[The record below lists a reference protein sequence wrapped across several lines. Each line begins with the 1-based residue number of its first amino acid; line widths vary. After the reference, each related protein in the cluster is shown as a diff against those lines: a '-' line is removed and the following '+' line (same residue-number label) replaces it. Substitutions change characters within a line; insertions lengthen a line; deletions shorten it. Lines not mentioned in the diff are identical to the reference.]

1 MPCLYFWYVLWR
13 SVRSNW
19 IFKFREFFEYW
30 MQRKT
35 LNIRISNL
43 HVWTLTLKKST
54 WIFFLWKQSWNFS
67 QQQKRN
73 QISDSNQRR
82 EWFIVL
88 KLAEGLGLN
97 SNYYLCDRE
106 YLLQQTVTKQKLG
119 KASWIFFSF
128 TIENLHVSLKLSW
141 KKHSL

>member
-82 EWFIVL
+82 GWFIVL

>member
-82 EWFIVL
+82 GWFIVL

-128 TIENLHVSLKLSW
+128 TIENLLVSLKLSW

>member
-128 TIENLHVSLKLSW
+128 TIENLLVSLKLSW